1 MSRLSASPDVL
12 RSICKQK
19 SMLRKEIATSQTLI
33 AAHARSLVSPVARIS
48 RQGHS
53 VSQFVARGMA
63 IFEGV
68 RIGLRVVRA
77 AHSLFGHKKRK

>member
-12 RSICKQK
+12 RSIRKQK
-19 SMLRKEIATSQTLI
+19 SMLRKEITTSQTLI
-33 AAHARSLVSPVARIS
+33 TAHARSLMSPVTRMS

-53 VSQFVARGMA
+53 VSQFIARGMA

-68 RIGLRVVRA
+68 RIGLKVVRA
-77 AHSLFGHKKRK
+77 ARSLFGHKKRR